1 MAYTRSALASGL
13 SGQVGKQLVFKRYR
27 NKTVVT
33 RYPDMSWVKPSPAQ
47 KNRRQLFAEA
57 VAYARVINNDPVRKA
72 AYLQKVPKGER
83 VYQFALREYLSN
95 HQPSV

>member
-33 RYPDMSWVKPSPAQ
+33 RYPDMSRVKPSPAQ
-47 KNRRQLFAEA
+47 KNRRQVFAEA
-57 VAYARVINNDPVRKA
+57 VAYARAINNDPVRKA
-72 AYLQKVPKGER
+72 EYLQKVPKGKT
-83 VYQFALREYLSN
+83 VYQFALKEYLRK
-95 HQPSV
+95 